1 MNSSNPNSMFNK
13 FTLNG
18 KLGKKLKDSKVFRS
32 LFLREIMLKIWR
44 SLAFKILL
52 LGIVILITFS
62 AAVYYVEKRNIAYKI
77 ENGKKIEDRDN
88 SSNIRSFSDSIWWAI
103 VTSTTVGYGDYYPT
117 TQTGRIAGILLMFFG
132 ISLVGVITGNI
143 ASLLV
148 EKHIKEGRGL
158 KGLKLKNH
166 FIICGWKRNMA
177 EVLNDIMEKNR
188 SFLAS
193 EIVLINTADPERI
206 ENLKS
211 EKQFESINYIHGDF
225 IDERVLNRANL
236 KKAKKVL
243 VLADAM
249 VEGSVQEID
258 SRTVMSIITIKSIS
272 KSVYTCA
279 ELLDAKFERYLAS
292 SNCDEI
298 VLTSDY
304 NRAIIANAS
313 AGGGISH
320 VVNALLNVNS
330 DTSINTV
337 DFPEKFI
344 GSTFEDAFK
353 FFLEKDHSL
362 LIGILENT
370 GNFYERKK
378 EALKEAQKTPDISKL
393 VDNLKI
399 VKNLIA
405 NLPVINPRP
414 DYIIAK
420 YSRAII
426 IEGRGHIPG
435 KQIIKEGSHVI

>member
-1 MNSSNPNSMFNK
+1 MDKYNSKDRFHESTPGWIKKFKNSK
-13 FTLNG
+13 I
-18 KLGKKLKDSKVFRS
+18 FRS
-32 LFLREIMLKIWR
+32 IFLREILLKIWR
-44 SLAFKILL
+44 SLAFKLLL

-62 AAVYYVEKRNIAYKI
+62 MAVYYVEKRNIAYKI
-77 ENGKKIEDRDN
+77 ENGKKVEDLDN
-88 SSNIRSFSDSIWWAI
+88 SSNIRSFRDSIWWAI

-148 EKHIKEGRGL
+148 EKHMKEGRGL

-166 FIICGWKRNMA
+166 FIICGWKINMA
-177 EVLNDIMEKNR
+177 AVLNDIMEKNR

-193 EIVLINTADPERI
+193 EIVLVNTADPERI

-249 VEGSVQEID
+249 VEGSVQEVD
-258 SRTVMSIITIKSIS
+258 SRTVMSIITIKSLS

-337 DFPEKFI
+337 DFPDKFI
-344 GSTFEDAFK
+344 GSRYEDAFK
-353 FFLEKDHSL
+353 YFLEKDHSL

-370 GNFYERKK
+370 GNFFERKK
-378 EALKEAQKTPDISKL
+378 EAIREAQKTPDISKL

-399 VKNLIA
+399 VKNLVA
-405 NLPVINPRP
+405 NSPVINPGP
-414 DYIIAK
+414 DYIISK

-426 IEGRGHIPG
+426 IEGRGQIKE
-435 KQIIKEGSHVI
+435 KQRVKEGSYAI